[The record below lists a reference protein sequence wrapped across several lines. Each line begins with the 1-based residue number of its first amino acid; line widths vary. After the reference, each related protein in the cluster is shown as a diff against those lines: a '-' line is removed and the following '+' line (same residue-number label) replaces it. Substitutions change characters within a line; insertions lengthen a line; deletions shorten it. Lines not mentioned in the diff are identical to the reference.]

1 MWQKNFLQIPKLLTP
16 PLMEMTGTF
25 SIEMIPYLNDVHVE
39 DVDLHGT
46 CQYVDEREDH
56 REHGHVKLVE
66 QITES
71 RKI

>member
-1 MWQKNFLQIPKLLTP
+1 MAKKDPADSKVTDPLP
-16 PLMEMTGTF
+16 PINGNDPF
-25 SIEMIPYLNDVHVE
+25 SILMIPYLNDVHVE